1 MRKKVKIINI
11 LTILIMSLMILILI
25 SIKVDAS
32 QDTNRISFES
42 VKQEQILTGADVSD
56 RAAPSVRIFN
66 VLIPLLSKILFIIS
80 IALLIYGIKVIVKN
94 KQKRGII
101 YIILFLMALWA
112 SVMLDAIV
120 IHDHNIMP

>member
-1 MRKKVKIINI
+1 MRKKARIINV
-11 LTILIMSLMILILI
+11 LIISLMILMVI

-32 QDTNRISFES
+32 QDTNRITFES
-42 VKQEQILTGADVSD
+42 IKQEQIPMGSDVSS
-56 RAAPSVRIFN
+56 AVAPSVRILN

-101 YIILFLMALWA
+101 YIILFLIALWA
-112 SVMLDAIV
+112 SIMLDAIV